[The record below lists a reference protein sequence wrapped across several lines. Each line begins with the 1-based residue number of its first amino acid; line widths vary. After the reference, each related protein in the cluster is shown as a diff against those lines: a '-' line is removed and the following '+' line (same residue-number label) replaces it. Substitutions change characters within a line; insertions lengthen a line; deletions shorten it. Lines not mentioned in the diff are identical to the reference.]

1 MSQTISKAPRS
12 PQETRTQA
20 WVGMGSHQHLQAL
33 VERLKRSV
41 QTADEPLGFVRVSG
55 VSRTRGVP
63 RRAPWAGAAV
73 ICAQA
78 MRWRDPGALAGA
90 VRDPFPL
97 PPTASAAGTSRNF
110 SQLFPPMGFSPTIN
124 QKEYL
129 NGL

>member
-1 MSQTISKAPRS
+1 MSQTLRKAPGW

-20 WVGMGSHQHLQAL
+20 GVGMGSHHGRQ
-33 VERLKRSV
+33 RLIGRLIASV

-55 VSRTRGVP
+55 VSRARGVP
-63 RRAPWAGAAV
+63 RRVSWASAAV

-124 QKEYL
+124 KRSF
-129 NGL
+129 

>member
-1 MSQTISKAPRS
+1 MSQTLGKAS
-12 PQETRTQA
+12 GWPQETRTQA
-20 WVGMGSHQHLQAL
+20 GVGMGSHRGRQRLLGCL
-33 VERLKRSV
+33 VASV

-63 RRAPWAGAAV
+63 RRVPWASAAV

-97 PPTASAAGTSRNF
+97 PPTVSAAGSWRNF
-110 SQLFPPMGFSPTIN
+110 SPLFLTTGDSHD
-124 QKEYL
+124 
-129 NGL
+129 

>member
-1 MSQTISKAPRS
+1 MSQTLSKAPRS

-20 WVGMGSHQHLQAL
+20 WVGMGSHRGRQ
-33 VERLKRSV
+33 RLLSRLIASV

-63 RRAPWAGAAV
+63 RSVPWDGAAV
-73 ICAQA
+73 IYAQA

-110 SQLFPPMGFSPTIN
+110 SPLFLELGET
-124 QKEYL
+124 L
-129 NGL
+129 

>member
-1 MSQTISKAPRS
+1 MSQTLSKAS
-12 PQETRTQA
+12 GWPQETRTQA
-20 WVGMGSHQHLQAL
+20 GVGMGSHRGRQ
-33 VERLKRSV
+33 RLLGRLIASV

-63 RRAPWAGAAV
+63 RRVPWTGAAV

-97 PPTASAAGTSRNF
+97 PPTAGVAGSWRNF
-110 SQLFPPMGFSPTIN
+110 SQLFPPMGFSPTIT
-124 QKEYL
+124 KRSI
-129 NGL
+129 